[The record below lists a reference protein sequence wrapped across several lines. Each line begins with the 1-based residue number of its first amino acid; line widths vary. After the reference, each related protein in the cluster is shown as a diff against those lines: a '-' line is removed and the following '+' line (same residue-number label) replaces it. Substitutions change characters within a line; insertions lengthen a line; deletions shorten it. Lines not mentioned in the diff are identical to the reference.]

1 MEQIKDTNEKTNL
14 YSGSQG
20 WNHRT
25 RMVQKED
32 RPGETKG
39 TPEKGNHNRATGNE
53 VRTFPFTRWREK
65 VKPSAKLYNRKK
77 ENKNGGIEY

>member
-1 MEQIKDTNEKTNL
+1 MEQIEDTNEKKNL
-14 YSGSQG
+14 YPGTQG

-25 RMVQKED
+25 RMVSKKD
-32 RPGETKG
+32 G
-39 TPEKGNHNRATGNE
+39 TSKATRASKKRDHNRTTGNE

-77 ENKNGGIEY
+77 ENRNGGKQH